1 MCIALLCLQ
10 HLYIQ
15 NVYGFKTETN
25 KKVERKMRKKI
36 QLIFCTQHTH
46 ALCELESQH
55 TSTSEAQFICTP
67 TIYHMASNP
76 LLVIVFAEPTG
87 LVRVVVQG
95 GMGAVGQLAW

>member
-1 MCIALLCLQ
+1 MCVLPCCA
-10 HLYIQ
+10 Y
-15 NVYGFKTETN
+15 NVYIHKMSIDLRQ
-25 KKVERKMRKKI
+25 KVERKMRKNF
-36 QLIFCTQHTH
+36 QLIFCTPHTH
-46 ALCELESQH
+46 TLCELKSQH
-55 TSTSEAQFICTP
+55 TPTSEAQFICTP